1 MESREK
7 RLTRLVEAH
16 QGLLLRICYVKL
28 ADAELARD
36 AVQETFLKACR
47 ALDDFR
53 GEASERTWLIRIAA
67 NTCRSMKRSGWL
79 RHNDRRITPEDL
91 PLAADVTPDEDVDL
105 MCAVMALPEK
115 LREVI
120 LLCYWQNMSVTE
132 IARALGLGQPAVS
145 GRLARARTKLRALL
159 EGRETE

>member
-1 MESREK
+1 MESRQT
-7 RLTRLVEAH
+7 RLTRLVEEH

-47 ALDDFR
+47 ALDTFR
-53 GEASERTWLIRIAA
+53 GDASERTWLIRIAV
-67 NTCRSMKRSGWL
+67 NTCRSMQRSGWH

-91 PLAADVTPDEDVDL
+91 PLAADVSRDEDVDL
-105 MCAVMALPEK
+105 MCAIMALPEK

-120 LLCYWQNMSVTE
+120 LLYYWQNMSVTE
-132 IARALGLGQPAVS
+132 IARALKLGQSAVS
-145 GRLARARTKLRALL
+145 GRLARARTKLRTLL

>member
-1 MESREK
+1 MESRET

-47 ALDDFR
+47 ALGDFR
-53 GEASERTWLIRIAA
+53 GEASERTWLIRIAV

-79 RHNDRRITPEDL
+79 RYNDRRITPEDL
-91 PLAADVTPDEDVDL
+91 PLAADVSRDEDVDL
-105 MCAVMALPEK
+105 MCSVMALPEK

-120 LLCYWQNMSVTE
+120 LLYYWQNMNVTE
-132 IARALGLGQPAVS
+132 IACALGLGQSAVS

>member
-1 MESREK
+1 MESREM

-53 GEASERTWLIRIAA
+53 GEASERTWLIRIAV

-91 PLAADVTPDEDVDL
+91 PLAADVSRDEDVDL
-105 MCAVMALPEK
+105 MCSVMALPEK

-120 LLCYWQNMSVTE
+120 LLYYWQNMNVTE
-132 IARALGLGQPAVS
+132 IARALDLGQPAVS
-145 GRLARARTKLRALL
+145 GRLARARTKLRAML
-159 EGRETE
+159 EGRETK